1 MIGRVQLACNINASS
16 VLWQDVAK
24 ASKVARVVVG
34 ATLAMSKVWSVRQHV
49 V

>member
-1 MIGRVQLACNINASS
+1 MIGRVQLACNNASG